1 MIILSVFISLRVNSN
16 FLIWILLELNMIRF
30 LPIISSKEHIEIENS
45 IKYFLIQRWASV
57 IFLIRFFLLNLFLN
71 NMYIL
76 IIFRIFIKLGVTP
89 FHIWFI
95 SILKTRSLFILIILS
110 TIQKIIPLIILS
122 NLSIK
127 FEILYIIIFF
137 NILTFLIILSRIINI
152 NKILAVSSMINII
165 WILFRIIFSLKLI
178 FLFIIIYLF
187 LLIGI
192 YIIYNIY
199 NLNIFLQINRIN
211 YFDKIIIIMIF
222 ISLGGIPPL
231 LGFLRKYII
240 LKFLIFYENFFFL
253 LVVIFSSLL
262 ILYIYIS
269 RIYFFLTNIPSIK
282 INFKINIFFLKKIMY
297 ILSLIFFN
305 FFFLFQF

>member
-1 MIILSVFISLRVNSN
+1 
-16 FLIWILLELNMIRF
+16 MIRF

>member
-76 IIFRIFIKLGVTP
+76 IIFRIFMKLGVTP

>member
-152 NKILAVSSMINII
+152 NKILAVSSIINII

>member
-1 MIILSVFISLRVNSN
+1 MVLSIFISLRINSN
-16 FLIWILLELNMIRF
+16 FLIWILLELNIISF

-45 IKYFLIQRWASV
+45 IKYFLIQRWASI
-57 IFLIRFFLLNLFLN
+57 IFLRRFFFFNLFLN
-71 NMYIL
+71 NIYIV
-76 IIFRIFIKLGVTP
+76 IIFRIFIKLGVAP

-110 TIQKIIPLIILS
+110 TIQKIIPLIILN
-122 NLSIK
+122 NLIIK
-127 FEILYIIIFF
+127 FEILYVIIFL
-137 NILTFLIILSRIINI
+137 NIIVFLIILSRIINI
-152 NKILAVSSMINII
+152 NKILAVSSIRNII

-178 FLFIIIYLF
+178 FLFIIIYFF
-187 LLIGI
+187 LLIGV

-211 YFDKIIIIMIF
+211 YFDKIILIIIF

-240 LKFLIFYENFFFL
+240 LKFLIIYENFFFL
-253 LVVIFSSLL
+253 LIVIFSSLL

-282 INFKINIFFLKKIMY
+282 INLKINYFFFKKILY
-297 ILSLIFFN
+297 ILSFIFFS
-305 FFFLFQF
+305 FFFIFQF

>member
-1 MIILSVFISLRVNSN
+1 M
-16 FLIWILLELNMIRF
+16 
-30 LPIISSKEHIEIENS
+30 
-45 IKYFLIQRWASV
+45 
-57 IFLIRFFLLNLFLN
+57 
-71 NMYIL
+71 
-76 IIFRIFIKLGVTP
+76 KLGVTP

-211 YFDKIIIIMIF
+211 YFDKIIIIIIF